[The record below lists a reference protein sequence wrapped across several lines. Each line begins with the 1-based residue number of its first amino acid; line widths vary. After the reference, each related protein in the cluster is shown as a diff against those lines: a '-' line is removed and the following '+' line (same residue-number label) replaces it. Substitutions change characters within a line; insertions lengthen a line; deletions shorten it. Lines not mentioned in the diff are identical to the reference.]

1 MNPPQLG
8 GGLKYKFI
16 LIGMLIMLLSVSAVN
31 AAELSNITAD
41 SDVLSLDVS
50 QDNSTELSSENEM
63 STLIQNNTISDFNG
77 EYAINS
83 TDLSSNLINI
93 DTSNI
98 DYTGLVISYSNDM
111 GSNLKSSSVP
121 SGKL

>member
-1 MNPPQLG
+1 
-8 GGLKYKFI
+8 
-16 LIGMLIMLLSVSAVN
+16 MLLSVSAVN

-41 SDVLSLDVS
+41 SDVLSLDAP

-111 GSNLKSSSVP
+111 GSNLKSSGVP
-121 SGKL
+121 SGETVNLIKKFVYFP